1 MKKLLFSLAFIAATL
16 TSCLTDKP
24 GLNYEGKDAV
34 NYTIGINVPELATRA
49 GETGM
54 NSGMGA
60 IDNFSDDEWAKYDL
74 RYMLEVYDVS
84 EGFENLDAPVKKRMV
99 KTFDSYTE
107 TTFELRLIPN
117 RTYKFVV
124 WADFVLQG
132 SEEDLN
138 YDTSSLADITRK
150 DNATVIAMDECMDA
164 YFIQEDIE
172 VRTTHSSTLTLTR
185 PFGKIRVIATD
196 VDEVNIGSTPAKVDV
211 TFYNYPTFVSL
222 NALSGETE
230 TTVDEVAYSYTIAK
244 NEPYSEGYDA
254 NDANQ
259 TLFADYIFAQSEG
272 AQEVNFTMVVTGED
286 NRVIREHDFNTQIPL
301 KRNHLTT
308 IMGNLLTTATEF
320 EVSIDDNFKGWY
332 DINYNP
338 DAITLATPVV
348 NADVVENVV
357 TLSWDAVENA
367 DYYTVAYNGVTF
379 DTIETM
385 EVIENLEYDTDYV
398 FEVSAHSNDT
408 FNYNASE
415 PAAVYVRI
423 ENIAT
428 CIEFTYAEVSP
439 NYNQGWTDFN
449 IDFYNENA
457 SCLASF
463 NLWNICQ
470 SNFIPEDKYYVST
483 SSPCIYPESYS
494 YITLNG
500 TTYNFVTNVGS
511 ITVSEVNGL
520 YEITMDNIKLINGP
534 EFNGKFTGTING
546 MIVPSEANNGGDNEE
561 NEENNGYKVY
571 ATTELGWEYM
581 DIWLWND
588 AGNLASN
595 PDWPGDAMGK
605 EVVDGVEYFVYT
617 LPENVSMYSIVLS
630 TDWGNVQTVDYT
642 NIIADRDRFFRVINT
657 TDIAGHYYIE
667 EITFG
672 GNEDDDEG
680 ENVEFT
686 IPGEGGTYAIDY
698 RYTTLVSGLDANNS
712 IRVAQDNGWI
722 WDIKFNSGLSEIVA
736 GDYKATNSSFSS
748 ADALEVDCYNGGF
761 QNNTYNYI
769 YPDEFD
775 KVTTFNVQKEGDI
788 YCITMIGS
796 GGYGNDVGSFRCV
809 YIGKIQ

>member
-24 GLNYEGKDAV
+24 GLNYEGKDSV
-34 NYTIGINVPELATRA
+34 NFSIGINVPELATRA

-54 NSGMGA
+54 NSGLGA
-60 IDNFSDDEWAKYDL
+60 IDNFSADEWAEYDL

-84 EGFENLDAPVKKRMV
+84 EGYENLNTPVKQRMV
-99 KTFDSYTE
+99 QTFDEYQE

-132 SEEDLN
+132 TEEDLN
-138 YDTSSLADITRK
+138 YNTANLKEITR
-150 DNATVIAMDECMDA
+150 TGYVSPMDECMDA
-164 YFIQEDIE
+164 YFVQKDIE
-172 VRTTHSSTLTLTR
+172 VTTTLSSTLTLTR

-196 VDEVNIGSTPAKVDV
+196 AHEVNIGSTPSKVDV
-211 TFYNYPTFVSL
+211 TFYNHPTFFSL
-222 NALSGETE
+222 NALSGAVETE
-230 TTVDEVAYSYTIAK
+230 VDTVTYSYDITKEA
-244 NEPYSEGYDA
+244 PYTEGYDA
-254 NDANQ
+254 EACNQ
-259 TLFADYIFAQSEG
+259 TLFADYIFADTD
-272 AQEVNFTMVVTGED
+272 AQETNFVLTVWGED
-286 NRVIREHDFNTQIPL
+286 GRVIREHDFNTQIPL

-320 EVSIDDNFKGWY
+320 NVSIDDNFDGETP
-332 DINYNP
+332 INYNP
-338 DAITLATPVV
+338 DAITLATPEVYTSV
-348 NADVVENVV
+348 EENVV
-357 TLSWDAVENA
+357 TLYWNAVENA
-367 DYYTVAYNGVTF
+367 DYYVVACGDNTESTTETSITF
-379 DTIETM
+379 TLD
-385 EVIENLEYDTDYV
+385 YDTEYA
-398 FEVSAHSNDT
+398 FEVSAYSNDT

-415 PAAVYVRI
+415 AAVVYITI

-457 SCLASF
+457 SCVASF

-470 SNFIPEDKYYVST
+470 SNFIPEGEYYIAL
-483 SSPCIYPESYS
+483 SSPCIYPEGFSH
-494 YITLNG
+494 ITLNG
-500 TTYNFVTNVGS
+500 TKYNLVADVGS
-511 ITVSEVNGL
+511 VTVSEVNGL

-534 EFNGKFTGTING
+534 EFNGKFTGSING

-588 AGNLASN
+588 AGNLTTN
-595 PDWPGDAMGK
+595 PYWPGDAMGK

-657 TDIAGHYYIE
+657 TDNAGHYYIE

-672 GNEDDDEG
+672 GNEGDDEG
-680 ENVEFT
+680 ENFEFT
-686 IPGEGGTYAIDY
+686 IPGEGGTYAMDY

-712 IRVAQDNGWI
+712 IRVAQDNGWT

-736 GDYKATNSSFSS
+736 GDYKATGSSFTS

-761 QNNTYNYI
+761 QNKPFNYV
-769 YPDEFD
+769 YPDEYD
-775 KVTTFNVQKEGDI
+775 KVTTFNVQKEGDY

-809 YIGKIQ
+809 YIGKIVD

>member
-24 GLNYEGKDAV
+24 GLNYEGKDSV
-34 NYTIGINVPELATRA
+34 NFSIGINVPELATRS

-54 NSGMGA
+54 NSGLGA
-60 IDNFSDDEWAKYDL
+60 IDNFSADEWAEYDL

-84 EGFENLDAPVKKRMV
+84 EGYENLNTPVKQRMV
-99 KTFDSYTE
+99 QTFDEYQE

-132 SEEDLN
+132 TEEDLN
-138 YDTSSLADITRK
+138 YNTANLKEITR
-150 DNATVIAMDECMDA
+150 TGYVSPMDECMDA
-164 YFIQEDIE
+164 YFVQEDIE
-172 VRTTHSSTLTLTR
+172 VTTTLSSTLTLTR

-196 VDEVNIGSTPAKVDV
+196 AHEVNIGSTPSKVDV
-211 TFYNYPTFVSL
+211 TFYNHPTFFSL
-222 NALSGETE
+222 NALSGAVETE
-230 TTVDEVAYSYTIAK
+230 VDTVTYSYDITKEA
-244 NEPYSEGYDA
+244 PYTEGYDA
-254 NDANQ
+254 EACNQ
-259 TLFADYIFAQSEG
+259 TLFADYIFADTD
-272 AQEVNFTMVVTGED
+272 AQETNFVLTVWGED
-286 NRVIREHDFNTQIPL
+286 GRVIREHDFNTQIPL

-320 EVSIDDNFKGWY
+320 NVSIDDNFDGETL
-332 DINYNP
+332 INYNP
-338 DAITLATPVV
+338 DAITLATPEVYTSV
-348 NADVVENVV
+348 EENVV
-357 TLSWDAVENA
+357 TLYWNAVENA
-367 DYYTVAYNGVTF
+367 DYYVVACGDNTEATTETSITF
-379 DTIETM
+379 TLDYGTE
-385 EVIENLEYDTDYV
+385 YV
-398 FEVSAHSNDT
+398 FEIRAHSNDT
-408 FNYNASE
+408 FNFNASE
-415 PAAVYVRI
+415 VAVVSVTT
-423 ENIAT
+423 EEIALPT
-428 CIEFTYAEVSP
+428 NFEFVYAEVSP
-439 NYNQGWTDFN
+439 NYNSSWNDFN
-449 IDFYNENA
+449 IDFYTDN
-457 SCLASF
+457 SDLLSL
-463 NLWNICQ
+463 NLYKIC
-470 SNFIPEDKYYVST
+470 SGSFIPKGTYAVKP
-483 SSPCIYPESYS
+483 SPGCIYTEFYS
-494 YITLNG
+494 YFRYNG
-500 TTYNFVTNVGS
+500 ATDQYQFDSVGTVTVNV
-511 ITVSEVNGL
+511 VNDQ
-520 YEITMDNIKLINGP
+520 YVITMSGLQFTDGT
-534 EFNGKFTGTING
+534 EFNGTFTGLIYGLDTTNSG
-546 MIVPSEANNGGDNEE
+546 NQGGNV
-561 NEENNGYKVY
+561 EENNGYKVY

-588 AGNLASN
+588 AGNLTTN

-642 NIIADRDRFFRVINT
+642 NIFADRDRFFRVITT
-657 TDIAGHYYIE
+657 TDNYGHYYIE

-686 IPGEGGTYAIDY
+686 IPGEGATYDMDY
-698 RYTTLVSGLDANNS
+698 RYTTLVDGLDANNC

-761 QNNTYNYI
+761 QNNYYNYV
-769 YPDEFD
+769 YPDEYD
-775 KVTTFNVQKEGDI
+775 KVTTFNVQKKGDY

-809 YIGKIQ
+809 YIGKIE